1 MINRD
6 GSPPEAPSDQMLA
19 AAVQND
25 GEKKPD
31 SVSTEKPEAQSISY
45 RRSRDVA
52 LMKLALLRPRDNE
65 AA

>member
-6 GSPPEAPSDQMLA
+6 GPPEAPSDQMLA

-25 GEKKPD
+25 REKKPD

-52 LMKLALLRPRDNE
+52 LMKLALLLPKDNE